1 MTGRRGLSLIAGI
14 VAVTLLG
21 VVAATHALVSARYT
35 VRVRAL
41 GVGVDRAAAISAAV
55 DLYATMPY
63 ESIAADTG
71 CVTITTMA
79 NYPHQRCVSITNP
92 TQAITRVR
100 IIIDPTANGFRSDT
114 IRVDRSLPPSG
125 SLFS

>member
-1 MTGRRGLSLIAGI
+1 MSARRGFSLIEVI
-14 VAVTLLG
+14 VAGTLLG

-35 VRVRAL
+35 VRARSL
-41 GVGVDRAAAISAAV
+41 GVGVDRAAAISTAV

-63 ESIAADTG
+63 ASIAADTG

-79 NYPHQRCVSITNP
+79 NYPHQRCVSITKP
-92 TQAITRVR
+92 TQAITRVQ
-100 IIIDPTANGFRSDT
+100 IIIAPEASGFRADT